1 LTTFLL
7 IRHGLTDAVGQ
18 RITGRLPGV
27 FLNATGREQA
37 AGLPERLR
45 RWKIDAIY
53 SSPLERTME
62 TAGAVADKLGLS
74 VRPNAAFLEFDFGDW
89 SGVSI
94 AELDQRAD
102 WKSFCQFRSSTRAP
116 EGELITEVQTRVVT
130 GLTALCEA
138 HPDRTVAV
146 FSHADAIKAA
156 LLHYLPA
163 PADNINRLVVDPAS
177 ISVLTLYRWG
187 PVISGVNLY

>member
-1 LTTFLL
+1 
-7 IRHGLTDAVGQ
+7 
-18 RITGRLPGV
+18 
-27 FLNATGREQA
+27 
-37 AGLPERLR
+37 
-45 RWKIDAIY
+45 
-53 SSPLERTME
+53 ME
-62 TAGAVADKLGLS
+62 TAGAVADKLGLT
-74 VRPNAAFLEFDFGDW
+74 VRSNAAFLEFDFGDW

-102 WKSFCQFRSSTRAP
+102 WKTFCQFRSSTRAP
-116 EGELITEVQTRVVT
+116 GGELITEVQTRVVT
-130 GLTALCEA
+130 GLAGLCEA
-138 HPDRTVAV
+138 HPDQTLAV

-177 ISVLTLYRWG
+177 ISVLTLYPWG